1 MAQKILLLEDC
12 EDDALLV
19 ARNAMQGHPD
29 WVCERVWTADNFRN
43 AILNTHWDVILADYR
58 LPQFSGLA
66 ALWLAKELGSTA
78 PFIVVTG
85 TIGPESE
92 LALTRAGVTA
102 IINKQQLEQLPE
114 LLESILKS

>member
-1 MAQKILLLEDC
+1 MAKKILILEDC

-19 ARNAMQGHPD
+19 ARNAMLGHPD
-29 WVCERVWTADNFRN
+29 WRCERVWSADNFRN
-43 AILNTHWDVILADYR
+43 AILENTWDVILADYR

-78 PFIVVTG
+78 PFVVVTG

-92 LALTRAGVTA
+92 LALTKAGVAA
-102 IINKQQLEQLPE
+102 IVNKQQLEQLPT
-114 LLESILKS
+114 LLASLLHD